1 MQRKSHL
8 ALAIVVLLSLSSPV
22 YAAAPKAGSK
32 CTKAGQTSTSAGIKY
47 TCVKSGKKLVWNK
60 GVAVKKPAPVP
71 SANPSPS
78 ETPTP
83 SPTQKEESF
92 TPWATSFTQ
101 KQVSDEAQKKFR
113 EWALVQPDKS
123 GLHKFISHPDTPGKR
138 ARNFKKVD
146 ELDVKLFGQFFTKQS
161 TTVLGSNEK
170 WVVDQLNANGGK
182 YEQCDANSGNQG
194 LNYCLDQGASQGY
207 VITSDQDY
215 QATNPGGDGSALLSH
230 EYFHIVQRALLGSNN
245 GIPTRSD
252 ANGSK
257 DSIPVWFVEGTA
269 NFVGFSVAALAL
281 DATYWEGRPTM
292 FKYAPKTPDVNRN
305 TLEDYEIRNGPG
317 NNSPTYPYI
326 AGQLASEYLVASV
339 GFQKMLDIWLDFKNT
354 KNFEKSFENAVGIS
368 KDAFYSKFEAARGNL
383 GLPPVTWKLVCLTNT
398 LISQLPNTTPP
409 CNYNNNNNASNPG
422 EPTSP
427 IRVSTGDIVV
437 TGSLQA
443 RATWN
448 VTGHESYRLYVT
460 DVVDFQKVYFETGYV
475 NDSRNPLVI
484 DIKGLVCKKEFRTMT
499 EFFTEKNGKGERLV
513 MPSFQ
518 LRDLP
523 CP

>member
-1 MQRKSHL
+1 MQRKSPL
-8 ALAIVVLLSLSSPV
+8 ALAIVVLLSLTSPV
-22 YAAAPKAGSK
+22 HAAAPKAGTACK
-32 CTKAGQTSTSAGIKY
+32 KAGQTSTSGGIKY
-47 TCVKSGKKLVWNK
+47 TCIKSGKKLVWDK
-60 GVAVKKPAPVP
+60 GVAVKKPVPVP
-71 SANPSPS
+71 SANPSTS

-83 SPTQKEESF
+83 SPAQKEESF

-113 EWALVQPDKS
+113 EWALAQPDKS
-123 GLHKFISHPDTPGKR
+123 SLHKFISQPDTPGKR

-170 WVVDQLNANGGK
+170 WVVDQLNANDGK
-182 YEQCDANSGNQG
+182 YKQCDSNSGNQG

-215 QATNPGGDGSALLSH
+215 QASNPGGDGSALLSH
-230 EYFHIVQRALLGSNN
+230 EYFHIVQRALLGSNI

-257 DSIPVWFVEGTA
+257 DSFPVWFVEGTA

-292 FKYAPKTPDVNRN
+292 FQYAPRTPDTNRN

-354 KNFEKSFENAVGIS
+354 KSFEKSFENAVGIS
-368 KDAFYSKFEAARGNL
+368 KDTFYSKFEAARGNL

-398 LISQLPNTTPP
+398 LISELPKTTPP

-427 IRVSTGDIVV
+427 IRVITGDIVA